1 MSPHAR
7 SSSPNL
13 FLRLCVPRWVISWLI
28 SSFTSGMA
36 ATVPVPVKLV
46 TLSSVIDKLGLA
58 TIDLLKVDVEGC
70 EVAVLRGVSE
80 AHWPRIQQVVL
91 EVENFAAVATT
102 KAMLTARG
110 FRVAHFATEREKS
123 PTATSEVSMMYA
135 TRPGYKP
142 PVVGGSGSGA
152 AASAPASASPA
163 RSRSRS
169 VSKGRGS
176 AAKAEPA
183 ARRRK

>member
-1 MSPHAR
+1 
-7 SSSPNL
+7 
-13 FLRLCVPRWVISWLI
+13 
-28 SSFTSGMA
+28 
-36 ATVPVPVKLV
+36 
-46 TLSSVIDKLGLA
+46 
-58 TIDLLKVDVEGC
+58 VDVEGC
-70 EVAVLRGVSE
+70 EVAVLRGVAE

-91 EVENFAAVATT
+91 EVEDFAAVATI

-142 PVVGGSGSGA
+142 PAAGGSGA
-152 AASAPASASPA
+152 ASGSTAASAPAAATAASASPA

-169 VSKGRGS
+169 ASKGRGG